1 MKNIVILISGRGS
14 NMEAI
19 VRALA
24 SERWPAR
31 IAAVISNKPD
41 AKGLD
46 FAQAHGIPTAV
57 VPNREF
63 ATRDAFDAA
72 LRETID
78 GFAPDLVVLAG
89 FMRILTAP
97 FVEHYAGRMLNI
109 HPSLLPLFPGLH
121 THRQALDAKVTE
133 HGATVHFVTA
143 ELDHGPTVLQAKIE
157 VLPGDTEE
165 SLAQRLLEKEHVIYP
180 QAVRLFV
187 EGKLSIDDGAVQI
200 AAATSI

>member
-19 VRALA
+19 VRALET
-24 SERWPAR
+24 ERWPAR

-41 AKGLD
+41 AKGLE

-57 VPNREF
+57 VPNKEF
-63 ATRDAFDAA
+63 ATREAFDAA
-72 LRETID
+72 LQATID
-78 GFAPDLVVLAG
+78 GFQPDLVVLAG

-121 THRQALDAKVTE
+121 THRQALDAGVPE

-143 ELDHGPTVLQAKIE
+143 ELDHGPSVLQARIA
-157 VLPGDTEE
+157 VLPGDTED
-165 SLAQRLLEKEHVIYP
+165 SLAARLLEKEHVIYP

-187 EGKLSIDDGAVQI
+187 EDRLSIHDGEVRI
-200 AAATSI
+200 AETC